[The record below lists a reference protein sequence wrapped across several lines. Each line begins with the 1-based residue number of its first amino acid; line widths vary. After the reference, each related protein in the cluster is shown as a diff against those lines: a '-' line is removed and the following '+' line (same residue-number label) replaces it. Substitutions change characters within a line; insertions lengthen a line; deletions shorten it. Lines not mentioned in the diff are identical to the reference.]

1 MKTLS
6 KQILFWDVDREA
18 MDPEKH
24 KRFIIERVLA
34 RGDTD
39 DFRWA
44 KDRYGLDTLKEVLIN
59 AKTLDAKSLSF
70 WTAYFSLSPDSLC
83 TTKPSLLKHCEFS
96 FWSRRKGFLEC
107 ACLKMLSKKK

>member
-1 MKTLS
+1 MQTLS

-44 KDRYGLDTLKEVLIN
+44 KDRYGLDALKEVLIN

-83 TTKPSLLKHCEFS
+83 TPKPSLLKRAA
-96 FWSRRKGFLEC
+96 FWRR
-107 ACLKMLSKKK
+107 